1 MWADASSWVRS
12 MAARLGL
19 ACQME
24 RRRHWILLERVEFTV
39 SGDPHAVLRF
49 ARAYNAAIDAYNSE

>member
-1 MWADASSWVRS
+1 